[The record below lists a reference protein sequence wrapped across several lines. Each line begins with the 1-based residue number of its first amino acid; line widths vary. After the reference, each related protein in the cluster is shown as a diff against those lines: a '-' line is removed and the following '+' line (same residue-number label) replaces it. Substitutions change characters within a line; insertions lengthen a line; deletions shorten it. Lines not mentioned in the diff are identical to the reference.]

1 MRVSNVDIMEQ
12 MKKNKDLAIIYAC
25 AIASSIILILG
36 WGVQE
41 AFDSSSYI
49 NAWDSFVN
57 GRIDMFRTPVYPVFL
72 GAMKIILG
80 EQFFCMGAICV
91 QHIIFLFSLR
101 YFYRLA
107 LTITNSGKI
116 AFWITLFY
124 GVFSCITTW
133 NNFIL
138 TESFAISGTVFILY
152 LVQQLSEKR
161 SFIYA
166 LHFTILL
173 SLLVLLRP
181 ALIYMLPVFGVV
193 WILMAIKN
201 RKKMVA
207 LSGILSVAVSSLS
220 LLAYMKA
227 FEKEYGI
234 FASSSV
240 STINQVCIA
249 HDYDLL
255 NAEVIEDPQLRKD
268 IIDPQFKKDILEH
281 RLWDRYDLKTINDA
295 IMASNKSQP
304 MKYIQKCFG
313 RLYRSST
320 FPLFLTSI
328 PGITTIKD
336 MIGISL
342 GTLYL
347 FLIIYTIIIIYWS
360 LKKRMFPPITA
371 LMYMLGVSNII
382 VSIVGAQA
390 EWSRLILPSFPLF
403 LLMFEQVCT
412 IFVRRPILDVDFR

>member
-1 MRVSNVDIMEQ
+1 MEQ
-12 MKKNKDLAIIYAC
+12 VKENKDLAIIYAC

-41 AFDSSSYI
+41 TLDSPTYVS
-49 NAWDSFVN
+49 AWDNIAN
-57 GRIDMFRTPVYPVFL
+57 GKIDIFRTPVYPIFL
-72 GAMKIILG
+72 GVMKNIFG
-80 EQFFCMGAICV
+80 EYFLEGAICV
-91 QHIIFLFSLR
+91 QHIIFLLSLR

-107 LTITNSGKI
+107 LTITNSEKI
-116 AFWITLFY
+116 TFGITLFVGAIPY
-124 GVFSCITTW
+124 IITW

-138 TESFAISGTVFILY
+138 TESFAISGTIFILY
-152 LVQQLSEKR
+152 LIQQLSEKCLWT
-161 SFIYA
+161 YT
-166 LHFTILL
+166 LNFTILL
-173 SLLVLLRP
+173 SILILLRP
-181 ALIYMLPVFGVV
+181 AFAYMLPVFGVT
-193 WILMAIKN
+193 WILIVLKK
-201 RKKMVA
+201 RKKIVV
-207 LSGILSVAVSSLS
+207 LSGILSVAVPSLS

-268 IIDPQFKKDILEH
+268 IIVPQFKKDILEH
-281 RLWDRYDLKTINDA
+281 RLWDRYELKTINEA
-295 IMASNKSQP
+295 IMSSNKSQP

-347 FLIIYTIIIIYWS
+347 FLIIYTIIILYWS
-360 LKKRMFPPITA
+360 LKKRVFPLITA

-382 VSIVGAQA
+382 VVIVGAQL
-390 EWSRLILPSFPLF
+390 EWNRLILPSFPLF
-403 LLMFEQVCT
+403 LLMFGQVCT
-412 IFVRRPILDVDFR
+412 IFVKRPILSVVFR

>member
-1 MRVSNVDIMEQ
+1 MRVNNINIMEQ
-12 MKKNKDLAIIYAC
+12 VKKNKDLAIIYAC
-25 AIASSIILILG
+25 TIASSIILILG

-41 AFDSSSYI
+41 TFDSSTYI
-49 NAWDSFVN
+49 SAWDSFAN
-57 GRIDMFRTPVYPVFL
+57 GKIDMLRTPVYPVFL
-72 GAMKIILG
+72 GVMKIIFG
-80 EQFFCMGAICV
+80 EQFFCMGAICM

-116 AFWITLFY
+116 ALWITLFY
-124 GVFSCITTW
+124 GAFSCITIW

-152 LVQQLSEKR
+152 LVQQLFEKR

-181 ALIYMLPVFGVV
+181 ALIYMLPVFGVM
-193 WILMAIKN
+193 WILIAIKN
-201 RKKMVA
+201 RKKNIA
-207 LSGILSVAVSSLS
+207 LSGVLSVAIASLS

-240 STINQVCIA
+240 STINQLCISYK
-249 HDYDLL
+249 YDLI
-255 NAEVIEDPQLRKD
+255 NPEITEDPQLKKD
-268 IIDPQFKKDILEH
+268 IIEGN
-281 RLWDRYDLKTINDA
+281 LWDKYDLKTINGI
-295 IMASNKSQP
+295 IMSSYKSQP
-304 MKYIQKCFG
+304 IKYVQKCFG
-313 RLYRSST
+313 RLYRSARLSFFYFYT
-320 FPLFLTSI
+320 DV
-328 PGITTIKD
+328 PGISTLLDIVGFNLNTI
-336 MIGISL
+336 
-342 GTLYL
+342 YL
-347 FLIIYTIIIIYWS
+347 FLIVYTIIVLYWT
-360 LKKRMFPPITA
+360 LKKRKLPLISA

-403 LLMFEQVCT
+403 LLMLGQMCT
-412 IFVRRPILDVDFR
+412 IFVRRPILDLDLQ

>member
-1 MRVSNVDIMEQ
+1 MEQ
-12 MKKNKDLAIIYAC
+12 VKKNKDLAIIYAC

-41 AFDSSSYI
+41 TFDSSTYI
-49 NAWDSFVN
+49 SAWDSFAN
-57 GRIDMFRTPVYPVFL
+57 GKIDMLRTPVYPVFL
-72 GAMKIILG
+72 GVMKIIFG
-80 EQFFCMGAICV
+80 EQFFCMGAICM

-116 AFWITLFY
+116 ALWITLFY

-138 TESFAISGTVFILY
+138 TESFAISGIVFILY

-181 ALIYMLPVFGVV
+181 ALVYMLPVLGVT

-201 RKKMVA
+201 RKRNIA
-207 LSGILSVAVSSLS
+207 LSGVLSVAIASLS

-234 FASSSV
+234 FASSSIN
-240 STINQVCIA
+240 TINQVCIA

-281 RLWDRYDLKTINDA
+281 RLWDRYDLKTINGA

-313 RLYRSST
+313 RLYRSAQLSFFYIYT
-320 FPLFLTSI
+320 DI
-328 PGITTIKD
+328 PGISTLLDIVGFNFNTI
-336 MIGISL
+336 
-342 GTLYL
+342 YL
-347 FLIIYTIIIIYWS
+347 FLIIYTIIVLYWT
-360 LKKRMFPPITA
+360 LKKRKLPLISA
-371 LMYMLGVSNII
+371 LMYMFSVSNII
-382 VSIVGAQA
+382 VAIVGAQS
-390 EWSRLILPSFPLF
+390 EWNRLILPSFPLF
-403 LLMFEQVCT
+403 LLMLGQICT
-412 IFVRRPILDVDFR
+412 IFVRRPILDLNLR